1 MNFVHLNGAVETV
14 GKTSNHGILG
24 YDSCLKVRM
33 DHNFLDINGDNDSF
47 LVDVYLWK
55 GAKKDII
62 SEIETSNKVIVH
74 GRLDI
79 IASELVVIAEQIK
92 VI

>member
-14 GKTSNHGILG
+14 GKASNHGILG
-24 YDSCLKVRM
+24 YDSCLGIRM
-33 DHNFLDINGDNDSF
+33 NHNFLDLNGNNDSF
-47 LVDVYLWK
+47 LINVYLWK

-62 SEIETSNKVIVH
+62 SEIEASNKVIVH